1 LKGGIFLRAGRY
13 LAIAVSLLVVVAVAS
28 GCGLVDRLT
37 GKSPSE
43 VQVQLPPSE
52 TTTPATEA
60 GAPQEATKTTE
71 VVLYF
76 SEPGGNYLAAEK
88 RAIPQVEGIARAT
101 IEELI
106 AGPGPGSQL
115 LPTIPAGTVLKEINI
130 RPDGLCR
137 VDFSKELVA
146 NHSGGSLGE
155 SLTVYSIVNTLT
167 QFPSVKQ
174 VQFLVDGQYVRTVA
188 GHIDVSAAMGR
199 NEDLIKKEAQ

>member
-1 LKGGIFLRAGRY
+1 MRASRY
-13 LAIAVSLLVVVAVAS
+13 LTVAVSLLLVVLMVS

-37 GKSPSE
+37 GKSRTE
-43 VQVQLPPSE
+43 VQVQLPPPE
-52 TTTPATEA
+52 TSTPVA
-60 GAPQEATKTTE
+60 GAEAQKESTKTTE

-76 SEPGGNYLAAEK
+76 SDATGNYLVAEK
-88 RAIPQVEGIARAT
+88 RSIPLVEGIARAT

-106 AGPGPGSQL
+106 KGPGPGSQL
-115 LPTIPAGTVLKEINI
+115 LPTIPKGTVLKDINI
-130 RPDGLCR
+130 RSDGLAR

-174 VQFLVDGQYVRTVA
+174 VQFLVDGQYVKTIA
-188 GHIDVSAAMGR
+188 GHVDVSAAMGR
-199 NEDLIKKEAQ
+199 NESLIKKEAH